1 MQFKFC
7 INHKVSR
14 YDDKGGHTCF
24 AKKGEK
30 LKEYFVNGYI
40 RGKGKTTMHT
50 KMMHHDANHGNNP
63 QEFYITLPLSHVLK
77 PHKLSQN
84 NLNYYLYDI
93 RYTNKMIN
101 L

>member
-1 MQFKFC
+1 MQLNFC

-14 YDDKGGHTCF
+14 YETKAATP
-24 AKKGEK
+24 ALQKMGEK

-63 QEFYITLPLSHVLK
+63 QNVLYYSVALSC
-77 PHKLSQN
+77 SQ
-84 NLNYYLYDI
+84 
-93 RYTNKMIN
+93 TS
-101 L
+101 